1 MIRGSVW
8 PAGVVFLLGL
18 NLRPAVTSLGAALP
32 DIDPGIGDAVAA
44 VLVALPLWVCGIG
57 GLLAPRL
64 QAARGTQRT
73 VQVALVLLAAAQAVR
88 VMGGS
93 ALLVTGTVL
102 VCVAIALTATML
114 PLLVGGKS
122 TLFSVCYTLSLG
134 CGSTAGALITPW
146 VVSHSSWRFGL
157 AVWALLAA
165 VTVPLVRGL
174 DGTRPRLG
182 SARVRTVAGSGIA
195 RSLTVYFG
203 LVSAVT
209 FLVMGWLPAILRDAG
224 VQADAAGA
232 CLSLCMVLGLP
243 MMWLVPWWLHRR
255 RSQPLL
261 LVFLVLPSMIGVVG
275 LLVDPAGAP
284 WLWAAGLG
292 VGMGGIA
299 LVLTSIPR
307 RAGGDPRITTALSAM
322 VHGCGYLI
330 AGVCAL
336 TCGLVHSVT
345 QSWNVSLVM
354 VLIVLCGQAV
364 AGFAAVRP
372 GSAQPG
378 ALPRQRAAA
387 VAPDRV
393 SASVS
398 CPPR

>member
-1 MIRGSVW
+1 M
-8 PAGVVFLLGL
+8 VVFLLGL

-32 DIDPGIGDAVAA
+32 DVAATPGVHGAVAA

-64 QAARGTQRT
+64 QAAKGTRRT
-73 VQVALVLLAAAQAVR
+73 VRAALVLLAVAQVAR
-88 VMGGS
+88 VMDGPV
-93 ALLVTGTVL
+93 LLIVGTVL
-102 VCVAIALTATML
+102 VCMAIAVIATML

-122 TLFSVCYTLSLG
+122 TVFSVCYTVSLG
-134 CGSTAGALITPW
+134 CGSTVGALVTPW
-146 VVSHSSWRFGL
+146 IVSHSSWRFGL
-157 AVWALLAA
+157 AAWALLAA
-165 VTVPLVRGL
+165 VTIPLSRRMGGSPPQ
-174 DGTRPRLG
+174 GT
-182 SARVRTVAGSGIA
+182 SARPAVVVNSVRAW
-195 RSLTVYFG
+195 SLTVYFG

-224 VQADAAGA
+224 VTADVAGA
-232 CLSLCMVLGLP
+232 CLSLCMLVGLP

-255 RSQPLL
+255 RSQPVLL
-261 LVFLVLPSMIGVVG
+261 AVLVLPSMGSVVG
-275 LLVDPAGAP
+275 LLVAPAAAP
-284 WLWAAGLG
+284 WLWATGLG

-307 RAGGDPRITTALSAM
+307 RAGGDERITTTLSAM
-322 VHGCGYLI
+322 VHGYGYLV

-336 TCGLVHSVT
+336 ACGLVHSAT
-345 QSWNVSLVM
+345 RSWHVSLAM

-364 AGFAAVRP
+364 AGFVAVFVTVRP
-372 GSAQPG
+372 RPVAV
-378 ALPRQRAAA
+378 PRQRTA
-387 VAPDRV
+387 DRPEPV